1 MPGWGE
7 YQLVRELCWYFGA
20 LGCALIVSIASLICS
35 THPLHAV
42 PLAFSSFPL
51 TASPI
56 HSTTTGTTLGGQP
69 DGHGG
74 PQYFAPRRDREHRL
88 CDGGAHFFK
97 KGAGLYIGRMH
108 ACDYSVCTCHLLA
121 CSVVS
126 SSYAPSILLLRL
138 LLLLVNAYCDVV
150 FCIALSARV
159 HTHTQ
164 VTDKTRG
171 DVQGGTLIQYEGK
184 AKLLEIAQVS

>member
-1 MPGWGE
+1 MDN
-7 YQLVRELCWYFGA
+7 
-20 LGCALIVSIASLICS
+20 
-35 THPLHAV
+35 
-42 PLAFSSFPL
+42 L
-51 TASPI
+51 TATVDLNI
-56 HSTTTGTTLGGQP
+56 LHHVVTENI
-69 DGHGG
+69 D
-74 PQYFAPRRDREHRL
+74 FAMEVRIL
-88 CDGGAHFFK
+88 K